1 MENNKRRG
9 AGGITFLMLIVILF
23 GALWFTN
30 QIEQKERELS
40 YSEFRSL
47 VEEGNAVDVTVVQNR
62 DVPTGHVELNK
73 KGDDS
78 GNEWQL
84 NVADVKEI
92 CNYLDEQNVEYQL
105 EDVPEEN
112 WMVTS
117 LLPSV
122 IMFGGILLLFYMMN
136 RQNGANNKAMNFG
149 RSRAKLH
156 TGGKSVTF
164 ENVAGLQEEKEELEE
179 IVDFLKNP
187 KKYRVNHFF
196 RGIDV
201 TTL

>member
-1 MENNKRRG
+1 MQ
-9 AGGITFLMLIVILF
+9 T
-23 GALWFTN
+23 
-30 QIEQKERELS
+30 
-40 YSEFRSL
+40 
-47 VEEGNAVDVTVVQNR
+47 
-62 DVPTGHVELNK
+62 
-73 KGDDS
+73 
-78 GNEWQL
+78 
-84 NVADVKEI
+84 ADG
-92 CNYLDEQNVEYQL
+92 CLLYTSQL

-187 KKYRVNHFF
+187 KKYIQVGARCV
-196 RGIDV
+196 
-201 TTL
+201 

>member
-84 NVADVKEI
+84 NVADVKGI

-122 IMFGGILLLFYMMN
+122 IMIGGILLLFYMMN

-164 ENVAGLQEEKEELEE
+164 ENVAGLQ
-179 IVDFLKNP
+179 
-187 KKYRVNHFF
+187 
-196 RGIDV
+196 
-201 TTL
+201 

>member
-23 GALWFTN
+23 WCALIFN
-30 QIEQKERELS
+30 QIEEGVELS

-78 GNEWQL
+78 SNEWQL
-84 NVADVKEI
+84 NVADVKDI

-122 IMFGGILLLFYMMN
+122 IMIGGILLLFYMMN
-136 RQNGANNKAMNFG
+136 RQNGANNKAITSAEAEQSFIQ
-149 RSRAKLH
+149 A
-156 TGGKSVTF
+156 GKV
-164 ENVAGLQEEKEELEE
+164 
-179 IVDFLKNP
+179 
-187 KKYRVNHFF
+187 
-196 RGIDV
+196 
-201 TTL
+201 

>member
-1 MENNKRRG
+1 M
-9 AGGITFLMLIVILF
+9 
-23 GALWFTN
+23 
-30 QIEQKERELS
+30 
-40 YSEFRSL
+40 
-47 VEEGNAVDVTVVQNR
+47 DVTVVQNR

-92 CNYLDEQNVEYQL
+92 CNYLDEQNVEYRL

-122 IMFGGILLLFYMMN
+122 IMIGGILLLFYMMN
-136 RQNGANNKAMNFG
+136 RQNGG
-149 RSRAKLH
+149 
-156 TGGKSVTF
+156 
-164 ENVAGLQEEKEELEE
+164 Q
-179 IVDFLKNP
+179 
-187 KKYRVNHFF
+187 
-196 RGIDV
+196 
-201 TTL
+201 

>member
-1 MENNKRRG
+1 M
-9 AGGITFLMLIVILF
+9 
-23 GALWFTN
+23 
-30 QIEQKERELS
+30 
-40 YSEFRSL
+40 
-47 VEEGNAVDVTVVQNR
+47 DVTVVQNR

-84 NVADVKEI
+84 NVADVKDI

-122 IMFGGILLLFYMMN
+122 IMIGKPERTKEDHNQHQKCDATRSTSFIILQICIFLLLYTFHN
-136 RQNGANNKAMNFG
+136 TNKRKISIFLCIIQTISYYKFVRNV
-149 RSRAKLH
+149 
-156 TGGKSVTF
+156 KSCVIYIHHLDTS
-164 ENVAGLQEEKEELEE
+164 VRLIQQCAQTHARRLSL
-179 IVDFLKNP
+179 L
-187 KKYRVNHFF
+187 
-196 RGIDV
+196 
-201 TTL
+201 